1 MYCIKCGAT
10 TSENSID
17 HENSAVIC
25 DRCHSAITFNYIPEL
40 ASKYKEDPL
49 SYLPENM
56 GIDLKGDT
64 LVITYKWYYF
74 NWLLSFCFSLFFMSG
89 LTAMYLG
96 DAGIPLLVFILLLP
110 VSILILYGSFSTFI
124 NKTVIRLND
133 TNISISNG
141 PLPGVPD
148 RNINL
153 SDIHEVCSETC
164 KSDSYTHHSVNIIL
178 KNNKKIVI
186 LYNLPEMS
194 QALFIENQIA
204 KKLIHLKP
212 LESDFF

>member
-1 MYCIKCGAT
+1 MVKNMYCIKCGAS
-10 TSENSID
+10 TSEKSTICCKCY
-17 HENSAVIC
+17 SAV
-25 DRCHSAITFNYIPEL
+25 TFNYIPEL

-49 SYLPENM
+49 SYLPDNM
-56 GIDLKGDT
+56 AVDLHGDT

-74 NWLLSFCFSLFFMSG
+74 NWLLTFCFSLFFISG
-89 LTAMYLG
+89 LTAIYLG
-96 DAGIPLLVFILLLP
+96 DAGIPSAVFILFLLAG
-110 VSILILYGSFSTFI
+110 IIILYGSFSTFI

-148 RNINL
+148 QNINL
-153 SDIHEVCSETC
+153 SDINEVSSEKY
-164 KSDSYTHHSVNIIL
+164 KSESYTHHSVNIIL

-194 QALFIENQIA
+194 QALFVEKQIA
-204 KKLIHLKP
+204 KKLIHLTP
-212 LESDFF
+212 LKSDFF

>member
-1 MYCIKCGAT
+1 MYCIKCGASI
-10 TSENSID
+10 SEKST
-17 HENSAVIC
+17 IC
-25 DRCHSAITFNYIPEL
+25 CKCHSAITFNYIPEL

-56 GIDLKGDT
+56 AVELNGDT
-64 LVITYKWYYF
+64 LVLTYKWYYF
-74 NWLLSFCFSLFFMSG
+74 NWLLSFCFSLFFISG
-89 LTAMYLG
+89 LTVIYLG
-96 DAGIPLLVFILLLP
+96 GAGIPSAVFILLLL
-110 VSILILYGSFSTFI
+110 VSVLILYGSFSTFI

-141 PLPGVPD
+141 PLPGVPEQ
-148 RNINL
+148 NINI
-153 SDIHEVCSETC
+153 SDIHEVCSEKC

-204 KKLIHLKP
+204 KNLIHLKP